1 MCVKLLKKTKR
12 NYFSNLNTKR
22 AVDNKKFWKTV
33 KSSFSDKSN
42 NFEIITL
49 VENDS
54 IASDDNKV
62 ANIFNEYFNNL
73 LEDLNLNVPENL
85 VNHYCKGEGPV
96 SLTILKYQNHPSITS
111 IKKNQSLNK
120 FPFENVSVSD
130 IKKKLQNLDTSKATQ
145 KSDLPTKIIEEN
157 FDILVPFLFCSVNS
171 SIDLSNFQKKPKLAD
186 IIPACKKNSRNGKT
200 NYHPVSI
207 LPNLSNVF
215 QNILYKQIA
224 QFFNKIFSK
233 YQTGFRKGFN
243 TQTCLVV
250 MLKKFR
256 KWLDDGGEYTA
267 SLTHLSKAFECLP
280 HDLLIAKLHAYGF
293 DTPSLN
299 LYIVI

>member
-12 NYFSNLNTKR
+12 SYFSNLNTKR

-171 SIDLSNFQKKPKLAD
+171 SIDVSIIQKTLKFVD
-186 IIPACKKNSRNGKT
+186 IIPAYKKNSRNGKT
-200 NYHPVSI
+200 NYRPVSI
-207 LPNLSNVF
+207 LLNLSNVF
-215 QNILYKQIA
+215 
-224 QFFNKIFSK
+224 
-233 YQTGFRKGFN
+233 
-243 TQTCLVV
+243 
-250 MLKKFR
+250 
-256 KWLDDGGEYTA
+256 
-267 SLTHLSKAFECLP
+267 
-280 HDLLIAKLHAYGF
+280 
-293 DTPSLN
+293 
-299 LYIVI
+299 

>member
-12 NYFSNLNTKR
+12 SYFSNLNTKR

-85 VNHYCKGEGPV
+85 VNHYCKGERPV

-171 SIDLSNFQKKPKLAD
+171 SIDVSIIQKTLKFVD
-186 IIPACKKNSRNGKT
+186 IIPAYKKNSRNGKT
-200 NYHPVSI
+200 NYRPVSI
-207 LPNLSNVF
+207 LLNLSNVF
-215 QNILYKQIA
+215 
-224 QFFNKIFSK
+224 
-233 YQTGFRKGFN
+233 
-243 TQTCLVV
+243 
-250 MLKKFR
+250 
-256 KWLDDGGEYTA
+256 
-267 SLTHLSKAFECLP
+267 
-280 HDLLIAKLHAYGF
+280 
-293 DTPSLN
+293 
-299 LYIVI
+299 

>member
-1 MCVKLLKKTKR
+1 MCDKLLKKTKR
-12 NYFSNLNTKR
+12 SYFSNLNTKR

-49 VENDS
+49 VEDDS
-54 IASDDNKV
+54 IASDGNKV

-111 IKKNQSLNK
+111 IKKNQPLNK

-171 SIDLSNFQKKPKLAD
+171 SIDVSIIQKNLKFVD
-186 IIPACKKNSRNGKT
+186 IIPAYKKNSRNGKT
-200 NYHPVSI
+200 NYRPVSI
-207 LPNLSNVF
+207 LLNLSNVF
-215 QNILYKQIA
+215 
-224 QFFNKIFSK
+224 
-233 YQTGFRKGFN
+233 
-243 TQTCLVV
+243 
-250 MLKKFR
+250 
-256 KWLDDGGEYTA
+256 
-267 SLTHLSKAFECLP
+267 
-280 HDLLIAKLHAYGF
+280 
-293 DTPSLN
+293 
-299 LYIVI
+299 

>member
-171 SIDLSNFQKKPKLAD
+171 SIDLSNFQKNPKLAD

-215 QNILYKQIA
+215 
-224 QFFNKIFSK
+224 
-233 YQTGFRKGFN
+233 
-243 TQTCLVV
+243 
-250 MLKKFR
+250 
-256 KWLDDGGEYTA
+256 
-267 SLTHLSKAFECLP
+267 
-280 HDLLIAKLHAYGF
+280 
-293 DTPSLN
+293 
-299 LYIVI
+299 

>member
-12 NYFSNLNTKR
+12 SYFSNLNTKR

-54 IASDDNKV
+54 IASDGNKV

-171 SIDLSNFQKKPKLAD
+171 SIDLSNFQKNPKLAD

-215 QNILYKQIA
+215 
-224 QFFNKIFSK
+224 
-233 YQTGFRKGFN
+233 
-243 TQTCLVV
+243 
-250 MLKKFR
+250 
-256 KWLDDGGEYTA
+256 
-267 SLTHLSKAFECLP
+267 
-280 HDLLIAKLHAYGF
+280 
-293 DTPSLN
+293 
-299 LYIVI
+299 

>member
-49 VENDS
+49 VEDDS
-54 IASDDNKV
+54 IASDGNKV

-171 SIDLSNFQKKPKLAD
+171 SIDVSIIQKNLKFVD
-186 IIPACKKNSRNGKT
+186 IIPAYKKNSRNGKT
-200 NYHPVSI
+200 NYRPVSI
-207 LPNLSNVF
+207 LLNLSNVF
-215 QNILYKQIA
+215 
-224 QFFNKIFSK
+224 
-233 YQTGFRKGFN
+233 
-243 TQTCLVV
+243 
-250 MLKKFR
+250 
-256 KWLDDGGEYTA
+256 
-267 SLTHLSKAFECLP
+267 
-280 HDLLIAKLHAYGF
+280 
-293 DTPSLN
+293 
-299 LYIVI
+299 

>member
-54 IASDDNKV
+54 IASDGNKV

-171 SIDLSNFQKKPKLAD
+171 SIDLSNFQKNPKLAD

-215 QNILYKQIA
+215 
-224 QFFNKIFSK
+224 
-233 YQTGFRKGFN
+233 
-243 TQTCLVV
+243 
-250 MLKKFR
+250 
-256 KWLDDGGEYTA
+256 
-267 SLTHLSKAFECLP
+267 
-280 HDLLIAKLHAYGF
+280 
-293 DTPSLN
+293 
-299 LYIVI
+299 

>member
-1 MCVKLLKKTKR
+1 M
-12 NYFSNLNTKR
+12 
-22 AVDNKKFWKTV
+22 
-33 KSSFSDKSN
+33 
-42 NFEIITL
+42 

-130 IKKKLQNLDTSKATQ
+130 IKKKLQNLDTSKTTQ

-171 SIDLSNFQKKPKLAD
+171 SIDVSIIQKNLKFVD
-186 IIPACKKNSRNGKT
+186 IIPAYKKNSRNGKT
-200 NYHPVSI
+200 NYRPVSI
-207 LPNLSNVF
+207 LLNLSNVF
-215 QNILYKQIA
+215 
-224 QFFNKIFSK
+224 
-233 YQTGFRKGFN
+233 
-243 TQTCLVV
+243 
-250 MLKKFR
+250 
-256 KWLDDGGEYTA
+256 
-267 SLTHLSKAFECLP
+267 
-280 HDLLIAKLHAYGF
+280 
-293 DTPSLN
+293 
-299 LYIVI
+299 

>member
-54 IASDDNKV
+54 IASDGNKV

-171 SIDLSNFQKKPKLAD
+171 SIDVSIIQKNLKFVD
-186 IIPACKKNSRNGKT
+186 IIPAYKKNSRNGKT
-200 NYHPVSI
+200 NYRPVSI
-207 LPNLSNVF
+207 LLNLSNVF
-215 QNILYKQIA
+215 
-224 QFFNKIFSK
+224 
-233 YQTGFRKGFN
+233 
-243 TQTCLVV
+243 
-250 MLKKFR
+250 
-256 KWLDDGGEYTA
+256 
-267 SLTHLSKAFECLP
+267 
-280 HDLLIAKLHAYGF
+280 
-293 DTPSLN
+293 
-299 LYIVI
+299 